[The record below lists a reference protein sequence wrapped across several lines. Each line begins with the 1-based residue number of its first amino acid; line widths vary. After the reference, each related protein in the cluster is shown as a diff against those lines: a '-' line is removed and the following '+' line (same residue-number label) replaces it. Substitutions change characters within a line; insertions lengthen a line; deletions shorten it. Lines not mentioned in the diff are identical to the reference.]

1 MSASYPAHHHVY
13 SDPEDDED
21 DNEWLQDDDSN
32 TYENL
37 QDIGVLGEGEREANT
52 FFKVKC
58 ELILKLLKAKKCQ

>member
-21 DNEWLQDDDSN
+21 DNEWQDDDSN

-52 FFKVKC
+52 CFKVKF

>member
-21 DNEWLQDDDSN
+21 DNEWQDDDSN

>member
-21 DNEWLQDDDSN
+21 DNEWQDDDSN

-58 ELILKLLKAKKCQ
+58 GLILKLLKAKKCQ